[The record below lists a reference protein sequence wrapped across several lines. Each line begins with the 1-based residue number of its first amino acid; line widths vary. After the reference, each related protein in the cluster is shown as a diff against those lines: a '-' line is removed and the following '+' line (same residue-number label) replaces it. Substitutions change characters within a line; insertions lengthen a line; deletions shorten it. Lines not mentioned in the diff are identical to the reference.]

1 MTSNQAEWL
10 RQHPQFRAVSTHPP
24 SGHFYSQRGFL
35 HPDGSF
41 EQLRPSQRPLRLQL
55 GSFEVGILEQNQDLV
70 RR

>member
-1 MTSNQAEWL
+1 MTGAQADWL
-10 RQHPQFRAVSTHPP
+10 KQHPTYRAVSTHPP
-24 SGHFYSQRGFL
+24 SGHTYTQRGFL

-41 EQLRPSQRPLRLQL
+41 EQLRRGQRSLRLQL